1 MPHFPLA
8 RTALL
13 QTIPPSLLAMPLSA
27 RAAYRRAGPVATLA
41 AAVLLTSAIVLARLA
56 DGNDAD
62 AVLLLL
68 VIPIALVTAQLG
80 PAGGLAAATVSL
92 ALVGVW
98 DNTYD
103 VGLGA
108 LGYVTRAVVFLTGAF
123 AGLMLSKLPDLD
135 QPRIGGPPAA
145 RPRFLTAPP
154 LTDVLSARER
164 EVLEMIASGAT
175 NARIAERFVIS
186 QDTVKTHV
194 KHIFQKLDVA
204 NRTEAALH
212 YVELYGRPPSAEEP
226 RSTTGSR
233 PAKGAEP
240 GGTPQLDATHA
251 RRGTVVLGKSDRVAV
266 RLDDG
271 RAIELP
277 SLEAIRDRLA
287 PGAEMIVYFDRMGN
301 PLGWYL
307 PGADLGLDLRD

>member
-1 MPHFPLA
+1 
-8 RTALL
+8 
-13 QTIPPSLLAMPLSA
+13 MPLSA
-27 RAAYRRAGPVATLA
+27 RAAFRAYRRAGPVATLA
-41 AAVLLTSAIVLARLA
+41 AAALLTSAIVLARLA
-56 DGNDAD
+56 DGNDVD
-62 AVLLLL
+62 PVLLLL
-68 VIPIALVTAQLG
+68 VIPTALVAARLG
-80 PAGGLAAATVSL
+80 PAGGLAAATVAL
-92 ALVGVW
+92 VLVGVW
-98 DNTYD
+98 DD
-103 VGLGA
+103 ADGVDLGA
-108 LGYVTRAVVFLTGAF
+108 LGYVTGAVVFLSGVS
-123 AGLMLSKLPDLD
+123 AGLMLSKLSDLD
-135 QPRIGGPPAA
+135 WEPRIDGPSAA
-145 RPRFLTAPP
+145 RPWVFTEPP

-175 NARIAERFVIS
+175 NARIAEKFVIS

-212 YVELYGRPPSAEEP
+212 YVELYGRPPSSTDKP
-226 RSTTGSR
+226 GSTTGSGATKR
-233 PAKGAEP
+233 PEP

-251 RRGTVVLGKSDRVAV
+251 QRATVVLGKSDRVAV

-277 SLEAIRDRLA
+277 SLEAIRDRLE

-307 PGADLGLDLRD
+307 PGADFGLDLRD

>member
-1 MPHFPLA
+1 
-8 RTALL
+8 
-13 QTIPPSLLAMPLSA
+13 MPLSA
-27 RAAYRRAGPVATLA
+27 RAAYRRAGPVATLG

-62 AVLLLL
+62 AILLLL
-68 VIPIALVTAQLG
+68 VIPIALVAARLG
-80 PAGGLAAATVSL
+80 PAGGLAAATASL

-98 DNTYD
+98 DD
-103 VGLGA
+103 ADGVDLGA
-108 LGYVTRAVVFLTGAF
+108 LGYVTGAAVFLTGVF
-123 AGLMLSKLPDLD
+123 AGLMLNKLGDLD
-135 QPRIGGPPAA
+135 REPRMGGPPAD
-145 RPRFLTAPP
+145 RPWAFTAPP

-164 EVLEMIASGAT
+164 EVLELIASGAT

-204 NRTEAALH
+204 NRTEAALR
-212 YVELYGRPPSAEEP
+212 YVELYGRPPSSTDKP
-226 RSTTGSR
+226 GSTTGSGATKR
-233 PAKGAEP
+233 PEP

-251 RRGTVVLGKSDRVAV
+251 QRATVVFGKSDRVAV

-287 PGAEMIVYFDRMGN
+287 PGTEMIVYFDRMGN

-307 PGADLGLDLRD
+307 PGADFGLDLRD